1 MLFHRPHSFC
11 FGCHHNL
18 LYSNRDRWF
27 AWLVWFADCSD
38 ALAGVCFFFH
48 FCSSENTLKIANE
61 SIQIKG
67 PLCPEALT
75 SQQFRQISD
84 DAKVGKKAKGEWIFT
99 INMHSIHWSYSQQR
113 KCDLDAVPSREMK
126 IGVNDTVSWL
136 PKVPTVLFN
145 SKFSWFE
152 QIQSFFFYFDWFL
165 FQL

>member
-1 MLFHRPHSFC
+1 MIRLIGVICWLFRR
-11 FGCHHNL
+11 FGWC
-18 LYSNRDRWF
+18 
-27 AWLVWFADCSD
+27 V
-38 ALAGVCFFFH
+38 FFFH
-48 FCSSENTLKIANE
+48 FCLSENTLKIANE

-84 DAKVGKKAKGEWIFT
+84 DAKGGKKAKGEWIFT

-152 QIQSFFFYFDWFL
+152 QIQSFFLTSTDFFFHCNHSGKE
-165 FQL
+165 FNCVKKSIK